1 MTAETGAALAL
12 ALATASVAFSARA
25 EDTPTAEKT
34 RTVCEWVVEPRY
46 VGSGAPKLE
55 PQRVCRTETVQRPA
69 PAPAPEGVRPAG
81 EHGTGI
87 VVESAPAPSL
97 KPEKP

>member
-1 MTAETGAALAL
+1 MTAATGAALAR

-25 EDTPTAEKT
+25 EDTPTAEET
-34 RTVCEWVVEPRY
+34 RTVCEWDVEPRY

-69 PAPAPEGVRPAG
+69 PAPTPEGVRPA